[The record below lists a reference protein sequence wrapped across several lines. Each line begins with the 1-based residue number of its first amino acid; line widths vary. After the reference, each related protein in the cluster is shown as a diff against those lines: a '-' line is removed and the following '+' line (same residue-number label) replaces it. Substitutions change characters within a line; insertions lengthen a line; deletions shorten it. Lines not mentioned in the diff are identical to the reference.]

1 MKRFLCF
8 LAALLLL
15 TGPISAVSAAETG
28 LFCAAGGD
36 AAADLRLD
44 LNMAEAGGAEP
55 AALRSVVRADG
66 VKPVASRSVVRADGE
81 ELAALRSASEDTE
94 STVSVSKSGIE
105 LSGGPD
111 PSSRMDWTD
120 SMIDELLEL
129 RMRQEDAENL
139 QQLID
144 FFARDA
150 GSGEQ
155 WYVLILT
162 QLYPGQYDYS
172 AYRKALEE
180 HVSTSRI
187 PNPTTRELLALTLI
201 SVGSESDY
209 IDAALEESAGEGGLM
224 SLVFGL
230 HLISNGAES
239 EKRTGE
245 SVIGELLDAQK
256 ADGGWAVI
264 GDNGD
269 VDVTAMTLQA
279 LAEYSQS
286 DGEIRSN
293 DGGNSGGDFESGAE
307 SEMQSNG
314 GESGEGYESG
324 AGHEVQSD
332 GSAGGDFESDAGR
345 EAQSDGSGAGGVY
358 LPDDVLR
365 RVHEAVDR
373 ALIFLEKKQLPGG
386 GFSSMGT
393 YNCESGAQVWLALS
407 ALGIDA
413 WSDSRFTQMGEGT
426 LPASLM
432 DFYLGDAFAH
442 TAGGEAND
450 SANRQMLHALAAYK
464 LRFGV
469 FANDRSADDEG
480 TDKDAEREI
489 ITQESQTNTGR
500 NIYKLYNYRYSTP
513 NAQHSGSDNA
523 NGIQSDQKSG
533 IYSNDG
539 SDDDSVFGSSD
550 IDSGSGMS
558 LRSILNIAV
567 IAAACICC
575 AVMFFLKKRNWKS
588 YAIVGILAGALL
600 LTVNLVDVELPS
612 DYYGESAG
620 FAQDAELVETRIS
633 IRCDTV
639 AGEKEYIPADGTVLG
654 ETAVMVPEGASVYS
668 QLVAACR
675 THAIQLESEGSS
687 GVPYVS
693 GIAYIYETDFGELSG
708 WMFRVNGVFSAVGA
722 GEAQLSEGDFVEW
735 VYTRDLGHDVGDQY
749 RPAG

>member
-8 LAALLLL
+8 LAALLL
-15 TGPISAVSAAETG
+15 TGPISAASAAETG
-28 LFCAAGGD
+28 LFCVAAGD

-44 LNMAEAGGAEP
+44 LNMAEAGGEAALRSVVKADGEEP
-55 AALRSVVRADG
+55 AALRSATAAGEGAEVFRSVTAEDSG
-66 VKPVASRSVVRADGE
+66 VKP
-81 ELAALRSASEDTE
+81 AALRSASEDTE

-105 LSGGPD
+105 LSGDPD

-129 RMRQEDAENL
+129 RMRQEGAENL

-144 FFARDA
+144 FFAQDA

-180 HVSTSRI
+180 YVSTSRI
-187 PNPTTRELLALTLI
+187 ANPTTRELLALTLI

-239 EKRTGE
+239 EKRTAE

-286 DGEIRSN
+286 DGEVRSN
-293 DGGNSGGDFESGAE
+293 GGNAGGDFESGAERETQSDGSGAGGDFESGAE
-307 SEMQSNG
+307 SETQSNG
-314 GESGEGYESG
+314 G
-324 AGHEVQSD
+324 V
-332 GSAGGDFESDAGR
+332 
-345 EAQSDGSGAGGVY
+345 GGVY
-358 LPDDVLR
+358 LPDELLK
-365 RVHEAVDR
+365 RVREAVDR
-373 ALIFLEKKQLPGG
+373 ALGFLAEKQLPGG

-413 WSDSRFTQMGEGT
+413 WSDSRFVQMGEGT

-442 TAGGEAND
+442 TPGGEAND

-469 FANDRSADDEG
+469 PANDRSADDEG
-480 TDKDAEREI
+480 ADKNAERENT
-489 ITQESQTNTGR
+489 TQGNPTNTGR
-500 NIYKLYNYRYSTP
+500 NIYKLYNYRYSTS
-513 NAQHSGSDNA
+513 NAQRSGSDNA

-539 SDDDSVFGSSD
+539 SDDDSMFGGSD
-550 IDSGSGMS
+550 IDTGSGMS

-620 FAQDAELVETRIS
+620 FAQDAEFIETRIS

-654 ETAVMVPEGASVYS
+654 ETAIMVPEGASVYS

-722 GEAQLSEGDFVEW
+722 GEAQLSEGDLVEW
-735 VYTRDLGHDVGDQY
+735 VYTRDLGHDVGEQY